1 MRRAIEKPEGDL
13 SEADLWQVTG
23 LDFTSQNLTDLGLL
37 SGLTRLNH
45 LALWKNKISDL
56 APLAGL
62 VKLKK
67 LYLFVNRID
76 DPSPLTGLKDLVVV
90 TLADNPI
97 TRAQADQLQK
107 ALPKCEV

>member
-1 MRRAIEKPEGDL
+1 MRWAIEKPEGDL
-13 SEADLWQVTG
+13 TEADLWQVTG

-37 SGLTRLNH
+37 
-45 LALWKNKISDL
+45 
-56 APLAGL
+56 AGL

-76 DPSPLTGLKDLVVV
+76 DPSPLAGLKDLVVV